1 MFSQASTIHEEN
13 HRGIG
18 EMERAW
24 ETYMELLQI
33 KWGCK
38 TKDDTE
44 MKGQWISTLMGFR
57 KYEIGSRK
65 KETLK
70 GRMMVEIK
78 SRKGCNL
85 EWEKSR

>member
-1 MFSQASTIHEEN
+1 
-13 HRGIG
+13 
-18 EMERAW
+18 
-24 ETYMELLQI
+24 
-33 KWGCK
+33 
-38 TKDDTE
+38 
-44 MKGQWISTLMGFR
+44 MKGQWISALMGFR

-85 EWEKSR
+85 E